1 MEDSSVNAFPSPDDV
16 PPEVLVSEI
25 GTGNPRAEEIFYR
38 RYHKGLVIMLEART
52 RDRSRAEDL
61 AQDALLTV
69 LTRLRGKGIDHPE
82 RLNSFVHQ
90 TAKYQFIGWLRK
102 SVNKTELMPSVDD
115 HAEEKVSVEDE
126 IDKDNL
132 RSNVR
137 QLIGELKVVR
147 DREILYR
154 FYVRDQAK
162 LVICEALDLTPA
174 HFDRV
179 INRARNRFKQ
189 LLLQRM
195 PS

>member
-1 MEDSSVNAFPSPDDV
+1 MEESRSHAFANLDDV
-16 PPEVLVSEI
+16 RPEDLVSEI
-25 GTGNPRAEEIFYR
+25 GKGNPRAEEVFYR

-69 LTRLRGKGIDHPE
+69 LTRLRDKGIDHPE

-137 QLIGELKVVR
+137 QLIGEMKVVR

-162 LVICEALDLTPA
+162 PVICEALDLTPA